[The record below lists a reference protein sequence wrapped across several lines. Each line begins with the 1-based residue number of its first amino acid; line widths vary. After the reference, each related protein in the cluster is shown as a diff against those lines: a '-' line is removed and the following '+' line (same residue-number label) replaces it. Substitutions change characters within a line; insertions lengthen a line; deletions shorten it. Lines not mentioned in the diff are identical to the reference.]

1 MSTISISHTI
11 RNPWDTAGFEEIVR
25 HILGPRYSVSIVLI
39 GDTVAKKLNKQYRNK
54 TSPANILTFPLTKNE
69 AEIFLNV
76 AGIKREAHRFGF
88 TPSQHGRFL
97 LIHGCLHLKGHTHG
111 STMERAEERALKKFA
126 IR

>member
-1 MSTISISHTI
+1 MSTISISRTI
-11 RNPWDTAGFEEIVR
+11 RTPWDTADYEDIVR
-25 HILGPRYSVSIVLI
+25 HILGSKYSVSIVLT
-39 GDTVAKKLNKQYRNK
+39 GDTTAKKLNSTYRNK
-54 TSPANILTFPLTKNE
+54 DTAANILTFPIAEND

-88 TPSQHGRFL
+88 TPSQHGRYL

-111 STMERAEERALKKFA
+111 STMERAEERLLKKFA